1 MSSTETHTHAKT
13 RPRIPFIVAGVL
25 TGVLA
30 LTLLAS
36 GAGLLWADG
45 QKDGDGYLNTDRH
58 AFGTDTAALVSG
70 NVDVNLDGAEWLVES
85 DDLDDVRLSVAPQS
99 SDKPVFVGVAPTS
112 DVRRYLD
119 GTAHTRVDDLDYAPF
134 GVFGDFSADYRDS
147 AGAERADRPGDE
159 RFWATSASG
168 TGTQN
173 LTWDLGEGDWSIV
186 VMNADGSPGVHAD
199 IEAGAQLPALDEI
212 AWTAVGGG
220 VIFAIV
226 TAGLVALAVPPRR
239 PAAERQVTPTTVSA

>member
-1 MSSTETHTHAKT
+1 MSTSQPHTHPK
-13 RPRIPFIVAGVL
+13 RPRIPFLVAGAL

-30 LTLLAS
+30 LTLLVA

-45 QKDGDGYLNTDRH
+45 QKDGDGYLSTDRQ
-58 AFGTDTAALVSG
+58 AFGTDTAALVTG

-99 SDKPVFVGVAPTS
+99 SEPMFVGVAPTK
-112 DVRRYLD
+112 DVQRYLA
-119 GTAHTRVDDLDYAPF
+119 GTAHAQVDDLDYEPF

-147 AGAERADRPGDE
+147 AGAERADRPAGE
-159 RFWATSASG
+159 KFWITSASG

-199 IEAGAQLPALDEI
+199 IKAGAQLPALDEI
-212 AWTAVGGG
+212 AWTTVGGG
-220 VIFAIV
+220 VIFALI
-226 TAGLVALAVPPRR
+226 TAGLVALAVQPRR
-239 PAAERQVTPTTVSA
+239 AHVAAPGGATTVSA